1 MGLTAESERANI
13 PQYPMRAH
21 NRVRVLEDDPD
32 LGSALGPDE
41 WRQAA
46 MAATAPLFTHPA
58 GRWRFSPP
66 TDIGGLGVL
75 VLRGVILIR
84 IDTGERAHIEL
95 LGEGDIISPW
105 VGLGPDLML
114 SAEITATV
122 ISELRMAVLDRT
134 FAIRAA
140 RWPEIQAT
148 LMQRLIARSR
158 RLSLQ
163 SAINGLT
170 RIEERLELTLWQLAS
185 RFGKVTPGGYKLAL
199 RLTHTQL
206 AEIVAAQR
214 PSVTTALVR
223 LEQTG
228 RLFRNQDGWILPGA
242 PPAKLAPRGGQTD
255 RREQDQLA
263 RGEPEDGMVGGDATQ
278 LLL

>member
-1 MGLTAESERANI
+1 VRHAIE
-13 PQYPMRAH
+13 AH
-21 NRVRVLEDDPD
+21 RRVRVLEEDPD
-32 LGSALGPDE
+32 LGSALAPGE
-41 WRQAA
+41 REQAVL
-46 MAATAPLFTHPA
+46 AATAPAFTHPV

-66 TDIGGLGVL
+66 AEVGGLGVL

-84 IDTGERAHIEL
+84 IDAGDRAHIEL
-95 LGEGDIISPW
+95 LGVGDIISPW
-105 VGLGPDLML
+105 VGLGPDLTL
-114 SAEITATV
+114 SADITATV
-122 ISELRMAVLDRT
+122 ICELRMASLDRT
-134 FAIRAA
+134 FAMRAA
-140 RWPEIQAT
+140 RWPEIQST

-185 RFGKVTPGGYKLAL
+185 RFGRVTPDGYKLSL

-223 LEQTG
+223 LEQAG
-228 RLFRNQDGWILPGA
+228 RLFRNPDGWLLPGA
-242 PPAKLAPRGGQTD
+242 PPARLKP
-255 RREQDQLA
+255 LA
-263 RGEPEDGMVGGDATQ
+263 RQTGLP
-278 LLL
+278 